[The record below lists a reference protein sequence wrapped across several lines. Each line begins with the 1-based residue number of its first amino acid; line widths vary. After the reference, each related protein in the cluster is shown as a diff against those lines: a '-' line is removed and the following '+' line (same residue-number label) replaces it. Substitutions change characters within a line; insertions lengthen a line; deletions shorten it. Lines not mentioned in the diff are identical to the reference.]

1 MYNDNRIEIQLKNL
15 NVFLYFFIDL
25 ILMIL
30 GIIKLKKI
38 IRKTIYINV
47 DYQNEK

>member
-1 MYNDNRIEIQLKNL
+1 MYNDNRIENQLKNL

-25 ILMIL
+25 IFMIL

-38 IRKTIYINV
+38 IGKTIYIEGE
-47 DYQNEK
+47 Y